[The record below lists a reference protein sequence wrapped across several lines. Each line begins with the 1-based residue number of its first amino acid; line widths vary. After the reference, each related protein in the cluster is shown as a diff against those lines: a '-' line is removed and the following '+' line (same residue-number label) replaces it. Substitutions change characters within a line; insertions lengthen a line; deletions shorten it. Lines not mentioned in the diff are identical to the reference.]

1 MTKSEIQQKYAQL
14 ATRTGDL
21 YLRLEAAKV
30 LVEALDSELAKC
42 KLERQDLEQALKTAE
57 DDPVA
62 EVTDPNV

>member
-14 ATRTGDL
+14 ATKTGDL

-30 LVEALDSELAKC
+30 LVDDLEGALVRC
-42 KLERQDLEQALKTAE
+42 KTERYDLEQAHKTAT

-62 EVTDPNV
+62 EVVNPT